1 MMLEPCLLQPCFHVA
16 GAYAASKRQAR
27 SPKQRYT
34 RSNLVFRLYHFT
46 LFYVCCFICWNID
59 NIFICYS
66 THVMRCCAARSY
78 YSKSFNRKGHPLMVI
93 GISNGDIV
101 GRRFVGRSCNPAN
114 DLVLQKP
121 VFLYVC
127 ILLRRGVYIIIIITI
142 IIIIYIYIY
151 IYIHTQFVHR
161 PVARASPTAAALYS
175 IYIISNIIYIHLYYI
190 YIRSIFDLYYIKY
203 SFSYYI

>member
-151 IYIHTQFVHR
+151 IYIHTYTVCSQTGSSGQPDR
-161 PVARASPTAAALYS
+161 CGP
-175 IYIISNIIYIHLYYI
+175 
-190 YIRSIFDLYYIKY
+190 IFDLYYIKY
-203 SFSYYI
+203 YIYSSILYLYSIYIRFILY